1 MEKIFVTG
9 GTGFIGS
16 HLVKELVR
24 KGYSVRVLVRARSSL
39 RFIFRYN
46 IEIKKGDIRN
56 FEEVLNAMEGCDVV
70 FHNAAL
76 ARDWG
81 RKKDF
86 FDINVKGTENI
97 LKAAKI
103 NKVNFIILTS
113 TTAVLGEENCLKPK
127 PEESPY
133 KPKYF
138 YFLSKFWESDMNY
151 YRYTKMLAEKKA
163 IKFCREN
170 NISLVVIRPVWVYGP
185 REFHAGPYYFCKS
198 ILQGMRILPGC
209 KTNRF
214 HVIYVKDLIEAMLEI
229 LKKRPQGINIFN
241 IGAQYLPTMD
251 EFWRLFCKYL
261 GKNPP
266 IYLPKFLIYSIGLF
280 MEAFYKFL
288 KIDIPPPLTRARVVM
303 GYCSNIYDVSKIKK
317 EVAFNVETPLEN
329 GVKTTV
335 RWWRMNKYL

>member
-24 KGYSVRVLVRARSSL
+24 KGHSVRVLVRANSSL

-81 RKKDF
+81 KRKDF

-103 NKVNFIILTS
+103 NKVNYIILTS

-133 KPKYF
+133 KPKYS
-138 YFLSKFWESDMNY
+138 YFLSKLWESDMNY

-198 ILQGMRILPGC
+198 ILQGIRILPGC
-209 KTNRF
+209 KTNKF
-214 HVIYVKDLIEAMLEI
+214 HVIYVKDLVKTMMKILE
-229 LKKRPQGINIFN
+229 KRLQGITIFN
-241 IGAQYLPTMD
+241 IGAEYIPTMD
-251 EFWRLFCKYL
+251 EFRRLFCKYL
-261 GKNPP
+261 NRKPP
-266 IYLPKFLIYSIGLF
+266 IYLPKFLVYPLGLF
-280 MEAFYKFL
+280 MEAFYKL
-288 KIDIPPPLTRARVVM
+288 LGIKTPPLLTRARVVM
-303 GYCSNIYDVSKIKK
+303 NYCSNVYDISKVKK
-317 EVAFNVETPLEN
+317 EIGFGAKTSLEE
-329 GVKTTV
+329 GIKTTI